1 MVIHTDPSRW
11 MSLLLVKSPP
21 TTEWLVSESMFALV
35 VKGSIAGLLLAIVA
49 ILLIWFQEWRKG
61 KVW

>member
-1 MVIHTDPSRW
+1 MVIHTDPSSW
-11 MSLLLVKSPP
+11 MSLLLVKSTP
-21 TTEWLVSESMFALV
+21 TEWLMTESMFALV